1 MKFQVSNLF
10 RKKEEPVENNAVET
24 AEAQVAGEAPKA
36 EPATEQTAAA
46 AEEEVTVCPKCKQ
59 EFKKSAIKDNY
70 NVCIACGYHYVV
82 SAEKRVRLLVDP
94 GTFKPLR
101 CKVAFSNPLDMP
113 EYEEKIERLQ
123 EKTGL

>member
-46 AEEEVTVCPKCKQ
+46 AEEEVTVCPK
-59 EFKKSAIKDNY
+59 
-70 NVCIACGYHYVV
+70 
-82 SAEKRVRLLVDP
+82 
-94 GTFKPLR
+94 
-101 CKVAFSNPLDMP
+101 
-113 EYEEKIERLQ
+113 
-123 EKTGL
+123 

>member
-36 EPATEQTAAA
+36 EPVTEQTAAA

-70 NVCIACGYHYVV
+70 NVCMRIPLCGFCRE
-82 SAEKRVRLLVDP
+82 A
-94 GTFKPLR
+94 GTPVGRSGYIQATSL
-101 CKVAFSNPLDMP
+101 
-113 EYEEKIERLQ
+113 
-123 EKTGL
+123 

>member
-24 AEAQVAGEAPKA
+24 AEAQVAEEAPKA
-36 EPATEQTAAA
+36 EAEAAPEQTAAT

-70 NVCIACGYHYVV
+70 NVSV
-82 SAEKRVRLLVDP
+82 SY
-94 GTFKPLR
+94 TH
-101 CKVAFSNPLDMP
+101 
-113 EYEEKIERLQ
+113 
-123 EKTGL
+123 

>member
-59 EFKKSAIKDNY
+59 ET
-70 NVCIACGYHYVV
+70 
-82 SAEKRVRLLVDP
+82 LVDV
-94 GTFKPLR
+94 KNMEIK
-101 CKVAFSNPLDMP
+101 KVNLTR
-113 EYEEKIERLQ
+113 I
-123 EKTGL
+123 